1 MKLSGLLDAKVRGFR
16 VVDVA
21 ALAVF
26 LVLALTVY
34 AFKSFA
40 GDQRADIV
48 DVESQIRDESRQ
60 VRLLKAEVA
69 RLESPARLE
78 ALATRYAGQ
87 APVTAKQ
94 EVTPEA
100 LPQVATAP
108 APPGGPS

>member
-1 MKLSGLLDAKVRGFR
+1 VRGFR

>member
-1 MKLSGLLDAKVRGFR
+1 MKLSGLLNRKVRGFR
-16 VVDVA
+16 VLDVA

-48 DVESQIRDESRQ
+48 DVENQIRDETRQ

-69 RLESPARLE
+69 RLENPSRLE
-78 ALATRYAGQ
+78 ALASRYAGQ
-87 APVTAKQ
+87 APITARQ
-94 EVTPEA
+94 EIAPEA
-100 LPQVATAP
+100 LPQVAAPP
-108 APPGGPS
+108 APQGKPS